1 MEINGKTELYGVIGN
16 PVKHSLSPVF
26 QNVGFKSLGI
36 NAVYLPFEVPKE
48 SFEETVKGLLEQK
61 DIKNSLDDYQKL
73 IKLNNII
80 EKKFQRKSKS
90 ISQNMKEKIENI
102 TKKKNVKR
110 SK

>member
-1 MEINGKTELYGVIGN
+1 MTNYYMKDKNLPDDN
-16 PVKHSLSPVF
+16 NS
-26 QNVGFKSLGI
+26 KSL
-36 NAVYLPFEVPKE
+36 
-48 SFEETVKGLLEQK
+48 EELTQEANNIIEELEKQK

-80 EKKFQRKSKS
+80 EKKFQRKSKN

-102 TKKKNVKR
+102 TKKKNVKK

>member
-1 MEINGKTELYGVIGN
+1 MKDKNLPDDN
-16 PVKHSLSPVF
+16 NS
-26 QNVGFKSLGI
+26 KSL
-36 NAVYLPFEVPKE
+36 AELTQEVN
-48 SFEETVKGLLEQK
+48 SIIEELEKQK
-61 DIKNSLDDYQKL
+61 DIKNTLDVYQKL